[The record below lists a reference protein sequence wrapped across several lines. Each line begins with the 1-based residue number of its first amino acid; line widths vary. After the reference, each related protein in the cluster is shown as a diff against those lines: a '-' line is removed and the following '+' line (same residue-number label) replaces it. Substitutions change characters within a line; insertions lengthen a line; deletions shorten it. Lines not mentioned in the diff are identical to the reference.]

1 MVKQDVHQFLGM
13 QQDIKNPEVSS
24 KYIYEGKN
32 IRITSQGD
40 NSLLH
45 ITNEKG
51 NIHITDITGLYL
63 GQCIINDYLI
73 LFTTGVST
81 EQESFKDEYG
91 KPVLGPML
99 NKYTGIDYIYKIS
112 LKETPVKV
120 ELLYSGTLNFSA
132 KYPIQTLG
140 IYENENI
147 QKVYWIDG
155 LNQPRVINI
164 VNKNIKNNSSFDF
177 VPELNLQE
185 SVLIT
190 KETTSNGYFSPGV
203 IQYAFSYYNKYGQES
218 NIFYT
223 SELFY
228 LSPEKR
234 GASSEEIV
242 TNSFTINIQN
252 PDINFDYIR
261 IYSIHRTSIDA
272 QPTVKIVG
280 DINLDNIQT
289 VYGNKINL
297 YNKYEYY
304 PNKTNIFWE
313 SRNFICYET
322 LLGEGNTPIE
332 LDTTTLTPIMLSN
345 PEDLGE
351 EIEFYHFTKEQYPK
365 LVIKVYMGYIT
376 WGDATDLYV
385 SKTDDYGEGH
395 DSRIIFTGYKND
407 DCDFNA
413 DTLISF
419 SNYNIVPDTEVLKY
433 KESTIIDTGN
443 TGELIDPTILL
454 YIGGE
459 EIVANAMTHKDNTL
473 FLGNIKYLRPSIDV
487 EIKNKLLLNNYEL
500 VDISKQ
506 TDDYIVKVYNRKID
520 ITHKDI
526 DSNFY
531 SYTSSLHNG
540 YSAGFKAGEY
550 YRLGLQFQYKNGRW
564 SEPIFIGDIQTP
576 DNVRPTQDSEGLNIP
591 QVEYSLSECFKE
603 NDLLSKMLNAGFK
616 KVRPVVVFPNVL
628 ERRVLLQGMV
638 CPTIFKLGNRINNAP
653 FAQSSWFVRPYVK
666 YNLKGN
672 EEVFKDNYPERGAWA
687 EFRHFYGL
695 PSSGNS
701 RQEIQGYGYGYDT
714 EVPFEKFDSIICEEN
729 YAVDQ
734 SIITLHSPDIEW
746 GIGSYNNFNDYSF
759 RIVGFINFT
768 SSIGDI
774 DIQTSSPTISTY
786 AEGFIKRD
794 TYYSD
799 LIHKELYKGK
809 YVNASR
815 SLISGSFYQDGYIR
829 SLEDGVPS
837 VGNIEKFLVYT
848 WHRSGSLNNDTA
860 RASSEGTQSAKLL
873 KKVISN
879 LKFSQNNTWL
889 NPPSSRT
896 INNYWTPKDGIT
908 IPQLFNSNELS
919 LLSLDSPKREEIQKM
934 NYYGI
939 VDDLVIHN
947 KPYSILYKESSNPDI
962 YKEGGAVISDSFRY
976 GNESVRI
983 KYKSTPHIVLGFNYS
998 NNINQNIL
1006 PTIKYGEQLE
1016 INKVTSEKYP
1026 SWMNPSIIDGSI
1038 VNSDTITQH
1047 VIELVHTKETNSTT
1061 NKSEPKIP
1069 EYTTG
1074 KEYIIYESEDKKTLE
1089 LWYIDI
1095 EGYDSNDDP
1104 ILSIYYIDSP
1114 DHINDSIRDYYR
1126 NVIFAAYDETLK
1138 KSRYFKFKD
1147 LGEEK
1152 YEFVEL
1158 TELSGEVSTAKHII
1172 NHDIITLNEDTYNNI
1187 SDSFLYLAE
1196 LYRKDIPKN
1205 LFGGTTEESL
1215 EHNYWI
1221 PAGRAVELNKDVTLK
1236 YTDGDTWYQRYDC
1249 LKTYPFTREDEN
1261 QVVEIASFMC
1271 ETRVNADGRYDK
1283 NRGQLS
1289 NLNMSPLNF
1298 NLWNPVYS
1306 QKDNFFKYR
1315 LLDSDYY
1322 KLNDFPNTITWSKEK
1337 QSASEIDTWTNI
1349 TMASTLDLDGDKGKI
1364 VSLNTWNNEIYCF
1377 QDTGISNIIF
1387 NAREQISTASGV
1399 PIEISNGNKV
1409 NGKRY
1414 INEYVGCN
1422 NKWSIV
1428 ESIYGI
1434 YFIDNITQGIYL
1446 LSNNIKNLSSTL
1458 NIGDYIK
1465 KYTNTEPWKPA
1476 NFRFKAS
1483 SYLDE
1488 NGGIKYSSPNDFNNF
1503 KGVYDKI
1510 NKKIYFISGDSC
1522 LVYSEE
1528 LGQFESFVDYQNTFS
1543 IFNVK
1548 NNTYSLYF
1556 NSKDVFGDWKIGI
1569 WQNNVLD
1576 DTTIYNEDRESY
1588 VTMISNQ
1595 DPLNDKIYN
1604 TIEFRGNTYREGL
1617 FIPKE
1622 CPFNKVKVWNEY
1634 QNTGEINL
1642 DFIKNKPSNLKQKF
1656 RIWRTNIPRNK
1667 GTRDRI
1673 RNPWTYVKLINTD
1686 SKKFELFDLNIQY
1699 FV

>member
-81 EQESFKDEYG
+81 EQEIYKDEWG
-91 KPVLGPML
+91 QPSLGPVL

-120 ELLYSGTLNFSA
+120 ELLYSGALNFSA
-132 KYPIQTLG
+132 EYPIQTLG

-242 TNSFTINIQN
+242 TSSFTINIQN
-252 PDINFDYIR
+252 PDTNFDYIR
-261 IYSIHRTSIDA
+261 VYSIHRTSIDA
-272 QPTVKIVG
+272 QPTVKIIG

-304 PNKTNIFWE
+304 PDKTNIFWG

-322 LLGEGNTPIE
+322 LLGEGNVPVE
-332 LDTTTLTPIMLSN
+332 LDTTTLAPIILSN

-351 EIEFYHFTKEQYPK
+351 EIEFYHFTKEQYPE
-365 LVIKVYMGYIT
+365 LVIKVSEGYIT
-376 WGDATDLYV
+376 WGDATDLYI

-395 DSRIIFTGYKND
+395 VSRIIFTGYKNVHY
-407 DCDFNA
+407 DFNV

-419 SNYNIVPDTEVLKY
+419 SNYSIVPDTEVLKY

-459 EIVANAMTHKDNTL
+459 EIVANAMTQKDNTL

-506 TDDYIVKVYNRKID
+506 AEDYIVQVNNRKID

-531 SYTSSLHNG
+531 SYTSSLHTG

-564 SEPIFIGDIQTP
+564 SEPVFIGDIQTP
-576 DNVRPTQDSEGLNIP
+576 DNVRPTQDSEGLWVP
-591 QVEYSLSECFKE
+591 QVQYSLSECFKG
-603 NDLLSKMLNAGFK
+603 NDLLSQMLNLGFK
-616 KVRPVVVFPNVL
+616 KVRPVVVFPSIN
-628 ERRVLLQGMV
+628 ERRILLQGMV

-653 FAQSSWFVRPYVK
+653 FAQSSWFVRPFTK
-666 YNLKGN
+666 YQITD
-672 EEVFKDNYPERGAWA
+672 EELENKYSDRGSWA

-701 RQEIQGYGYGYDT
+701 RQEIQGPGLTGFKDT
-714 EVPFEKFDSIICEEN
+714 EVPFDEFDSIVNDEC
-729 YAVDQ
+729 YGVDQ
-734 SIITLHSPDIEW
+734 SIVTLHSPDIEW
-746 GIGSYNNFNDYSF
+746 DTSIDTNLNTYNF
-759 RIVGFINFT
+759 RIVGCINFN
-768 SSIGDI
+768 SNIGDI
-774 DIQTSSPTISTY
+774 DIQTSTGTVDPY
-786 AEGFIKRD
+786 GEGFVKNNIQ
-794 TYYSD
+794 YSD
-799 LIHKELYKGK
+799 KIYSYK
-809 YVNASR
+809 NINIDASR
-815 SLISGSFYQDGYIR
+815 SLISGSFYRDGYITKLNENGQPTYFKNR
-829 SLEDGVPS
+829 E
-837 VGNIEKFLVYT
+837 FLVYA
-848 WHRSGSLNNDTA
+848 WHRNGSLNNDTL
-860 RASSEGTQSAKLL
+860 RSVEQGTQSAKLF

-879 LKFSQNNTWL
+879 LKYSSNNTWL
-889 NPPSSRT
+889 YTENNNPYWSPS
-896 INNYWTPKDGIT
+896 KGIT
-908 IPQLFNSNELS
+908 SPKLFNSDVVS
-919 LLSLDSPKREEIQKM
+919 LTVLDSPNRKEITNI
-934 NYYGI
+934 NYYGN
-939 VDDLVIHN
+939 VEDLVIPN
-947 KPYSILYKESSNPDI
+947 KKYPILYKKSTNPDI
-962 YKEGGAVISDSFRY
+962 YQEGNYEIPDELRY
-976 GNESVRI
+976 GTEGIKI
-983 KYKSTPHIVLGFNYS
+983 KYKSTPHIVLGFNYNES
-998 NNINQNIL
+998 NQIIL
-1006 PTIKYGEQLE
+1006 PTIND
-1016 INKVTSEKYP
+1016 INKVSSSKYP
-1026 SWMNPSIIDGSI
+1026 SWFNESIVDGSI
-1038 VNSDTITQH
+1038 INSSSKKEQIHSITNTKIKDPQDNTEKPE
-1047 VIELVHTKETNSTT
+1047 IPSDITGHT
-1061 NKSEPKIP
+1061 
-1069 EYTTG
+1069 
-1074 KEYIIYESEDKKTLE
+1074 YIIYENEESSILE
-1089 LWYIDI
+1089 LW
-1095 EGYDSNDDP
+1095 EVQEHGYDNDDP
-1104 ILSIYYIDSP
+1104 ILEIFRIDSINDYSEPIKDFYINCVFEATQIVGNANIVRYFRFVENVSNEGIYYT
-1114 DHINDSIRDYYR
+1114 
-1126 NVIFAAYDETLK
+1126 F
-1138 KSRYFKFKD
+1138 
-1147 LGEEK
+1147 EEIK
-1152 YEFVEL
+1152 QSE
-1158 TELSGEVSTAKHII
+1158 GEVSTLSHYI
-1172 NHDIITLNEDTYNNI
+1172 NHTSLSIDKEKLNSI
-1187 SDSFLYLAE
+1187 SNAYLYLAE
-1196 LYRKDIPKN
+1196 LYREEIPKN

-1221 PAGRAVELNKDVTLK
+1221 PAGRAVELNENVTLE

-1315 LLDSDYY
+1315 ILDSDYY

-1349 TMASTLDLDGDKGKI
+1349 TMASTLDLDGDKGQI

-1476 NFRFKAS
+1476 NFHLIATD
-1483 SYLDE
+1483 YLDE
-1488 NGGIKYSSPNDFNNF
+1488 NGVIKYSSPNDFNNF

-1528 LGQFESFVDYQNTFS
+1528 LGQFESFVDYQNTFN

-1548 NNTYSLYF
+1548 NSTYSLYF
-1556 NSKDVFGDWKIGI
+1556 NSKDVLGDWKIGI

-1576 DTTIYNEDRESY
+1576 DTTIYNEARESY
-1588 VTMISNQ
+1588 ITMVSNQ

-1686 SKKFELFDLNIQY
+1686 SKKFELFDLDIQY